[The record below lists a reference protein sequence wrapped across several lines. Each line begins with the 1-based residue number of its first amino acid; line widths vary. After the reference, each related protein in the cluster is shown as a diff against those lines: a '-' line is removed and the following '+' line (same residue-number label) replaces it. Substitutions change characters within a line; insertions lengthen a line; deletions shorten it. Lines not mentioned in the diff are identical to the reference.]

1 MNDGE
6 VQPDDGLLDQIDWVS
21 FFDSIPDNLN
31 QLAESPL
38 GDSVSIQEPPSALQ
52 ISASTWINDIEQ
64 LLMADDDEES
74 REEDRRGQ
82 CEEFFADIDF
92 LVDGS
97 ADGSY
102 EERVFKEGGS
112 TPESN
117 VSDDG
122 REKEKSV
129 GSEVKNGRD
138 EADDD
143 PISKKRRRQLR
154 NRDAA
159 VRSRERKKIYVR
171 DLEMK
176 SRYLEG
182 ECRRLERLLQCC
194 IAENQTLHLYLQ
206 KDKGLGAPMTK
217 LESAVLLLESL
228 LLGSLLWFL
237 GTMCLSSLPGQL
249 QTIPSATALENVGI
263 KDQEIVS
270 LRRGARNE
278 VLGLGALRLFFK
290 SKRCKAT
297 RAKIKMNL
305 PLLTVF
311 V

>member
-217 LESAVLLLESL
+217 LESAVLLLGKKPL
-228 LLGSLLWFL
+228 HLKLWAL
-237 GTMCLSSLPGQL
+237 CLSLHQCSFQV
-249 QTIPSATALENVGI
+249 PSIKSKNTNSGMIKLVGCCM
-263 KDQEIVS
+263 
-270 LRRGARNE
+270 R
-278 VLGLGALRLFFK
+278 VLVHVMWLFFLWRK
-290 SKRCKAT
+290 FGNSHSLMGEWMSCPFA
-297 RAKIKMNL
+297 IPNG
-305 PLLTVF
+305 
-311 V
+311 